1 MSDSN
6 SSSDG
11 GGWSSPADQP
21 GGFDPGDGSF
31 TETTTTSW
39 WERIKGAFMGILVG
53 LLLIPGSAFLLFWNE
68 GRAVQ
73 TARSL
78 AEGSGLVTA
87 APADRVDTALEGRL
101 IHLSAPL
108 RVTQPLRDAEFGVT
122 ANGAVRLV
130 RSVEMYQWKEE
141 QRSETRS
148 RLGGG
153 QETVTTYSYT
163 RAWASEQID
172 SSRFRQGEGRTNPAM
187 RFQARETVATDAR
200 LGAFTLT
207 DAQLRGFGEAQPIAL
222 DAATMPARP
231 GARVVD
237 GVLYLGQDPASPRVG
252 DMRIRFAQVPAQ
264 EASLIA
270 RQAGTG
276 VAPYQ
281 TRAGDALF
289 LLRAGNQTAQQMIQ
303 AAEAENRLLT
313 WILRAVGAVLMFVG
327 FSLILRP
334 LVVLADVVP
343 LFGSIVGFGTG
354 LIAGMLTFLC
364 APLVIAVAWFWY
376 RPLVAGIVLAIG
388 LAGAFGMTRWMKA
401 RRASATPPRVP
412 QRA

>member
-6 SSSDG
+6 SSN
-11 GGWSSPADQP
+11 
-21 GGFDPGDGSF
+21 GGFDPGEGRF
-31 TETTTTSW
+31 TETTTTTW
-39 WERIKGAFMGILVG
+39 LERIKGAFAGILVG
-53 LLLIPGSAFLLFWNE
+53 LLLIPASSILLFWNE

-78 AEGSGLVTA
+78 AEGAGLVTA
-87 APADRVDTALEGRL
+87 APADRVDPALEGRL
-101 IHLSAPL
+101 IHLTAPL

-122 ANGAVRLV
+122 AQGAVRLL

-163 RAWASEQID
+163 RAWSAEPID
-172 SSRFRQGEGRTNPAM
+172 SSRFRQGEGRSNPAM
-187 RFQARETVATDAR
+187 RFQAREVVANDAR
-200 LGAFTLT
+200 LGAFPLT
-207 DAQLRGFGEAQPIAL
+207 DAQLRGFGEP
-222 DAATMPARP
+222 RP
-231 GARVVD
+231 LPVETSAMAGARVVD
-237 GVLYLGQDPASPRVG
+237 GALYIGQDPANPRIG
-252 DMRIRFAQVPAQ
+252 DLRIRFAQVPAQ

-281 TRAGDALF
+281 TRAGDSLF
-289 LLRAGNQTAQQMIQ
+289 LLRPGNLTAQQMIQ
-303 AAEAENRLLT
+303 AAEAENRILT
-313 WILRAVGAVLMFVG
+313 WILRAVGAVLMFIG

-354 LIAGMLTFLC
+354 LIAGMLTFLG

-376 RPLVAGIVLAIG
+376 RPLVAAIVLAIG
-388 LAGAFGMTRWMKA
+388 FVGAFGMTRWMKA

-412 QRA
+412 RAA

>member
-1 MSDSN
+1 MSESN
-6 SSSDG
+6 SSNEG
-11 GGWSSPADQP
+11 GGWSQPAS
-21 GGFDPGDGSF
+21 FDPGEGRF

-39 WERIKGAFMGILVG
+39 WERIKGAFAGILPG
-53 LLLIPGSAFLLFWNE
+53 LLLIPASAVLLFWNE

-78 AEGSGLVTA
+78 AEGAGLVAA
-87 APADRVDTALEGRL
+87 APAERVDPALEGRL
-101 IHLSAPL
+101 IHLTAPL
-108 RVTQPLRDAEFGVT
+108 RVTQPLRDAEFGVV
-122 ANGAVRLV
+122 AQGAVRLV

-163 RAWASEQID
+163 RAWSAEAID

-187 RFQARETVATDAR
+187 RFQARETVGADAR
-200 LGAFTLT
+200 LGAFALM
-207 DAQLRGFGEAQPIAL
+207 DAQLRGFGEA
-222 DAATMPARP
+222 RP
-231 GARVVD
+231 LPVEQTTFAGARVVD
-237 GVLYLGQDPASPRVG
+237 GALYLGQDPASPRIG

-270 RQAGTG
+270 RPAGTG

-289 LLRAGNQTAQQMIQ
+289 LLRAGNQTAPQMIQ

-313 WILRAVGAVLMFVG
+313 WILRAVGAVLMFIG

-334 LVVLADVVP
+334 QVVLADVVP
-343 LFGSIVGFGTG
+343 LFGSIIGFGTG
-354 LIAGMLTFLC
+354 LIAGMLTFLG

-376 RPLVAGIVLAIG
+376 RPLVAAVVLAIG
-388 LAGAFGMTRWMKA
+388 LAGAFGMTRWMRA
-401 RRASATPPRVP
+401 RRASATPRP
-412 QRA
+412 A